1 MTSFPFLK
9 IARDHG
15 VDYSTVIRL
24 AEECWNAPEPGLVV
38 YNPILNAVWDTVL
51 DEQDR
56 RVMATTLIV
65 SEAHRIDDEA
75 AP

>member
-15 VDYSTVIRL
+15 VDYGAVIRL

-38 YNPILNAVWDTVL
+38 YNPILNAVWDAVL
-51 DEQDR
+51 AEQDR
-56 RVMATTLIV
+56 RVMAYK
-65 SEAHRIDDEA
+65 A